1 MKKSNNVLFSL
12 TMGLLTSFSVFAG
25 DVVLN
30 GQSYQVLNSQETVR
44 VSSSGHDQSGEVN
57 TSSVRV
63 GDEVVSS
70 NDDRALMITGTIEA
84 EVSEQKAKEIAEQFN
99 LEFVGYVDG
108 FALLNADK
116 GTDIVELEK
125 ALNSKVETPVRIE
138 LNPQDLMPQ

>member
-1 MKKSNNVLFSL
+1 
-12 TMGLLTSFSVFAG
+12 
-25 DVVLN
+25 
-30 GQSYQVLNSQETVR
+30 
-44 VSSSGHDQSGEVN
+44 GEVN